1 MKSPWHY
8 YLNLKIT
15 TRLMILCACYSLCI
29 AATAYVGGMADRG
42 LKVAV
47 TGGFII
53 LGACFGAINVWGIAS
68 SIGRVIGHL
77 DAITQGEVDRVIT
90 VRRNN
95 EVSKILK
102 AIKGLAS
109 SLGEVLRNIHGASRK
124 MEQSTVQLS
133 GIARELAVAH
143 DVQRT
148 RMEEVSATTQE
159 MSTISG
165 NVMDLA
171 GQVQALALAAER
183 EAERGL
189 AAAQENIAGMH
200 GTLGEVDR
208 AARDTRELILAAEH
222 IRGIIGSITEIAQQT
237 NLLALN
243 ASIEAA
249 HAGTHGRGFAVV
261 AGEVGKLAE
270 RTAKDAG
277 DITRVITELS
287 QRVDQAMGT
296 MEGVVDQVRQAE
308 GKTRATAQVLERMV
322 SQVRQTAAANLRIA
336 EVAQV
341 QVARMNTMR
350 SELEPL
356 FELIQDSRA
365 KGEITATISQDLTQV
380 TEEFSRLM
388 GRFTLELGAGQQV
401 K

>member
-1 MKSPWHY
+1 
-8 YLNLKIT
+8 
-15 TRLMILCACYSLCI
+15 
-29 AATAYVGGMADRG
+29 
-42 LKVAV
+42 
-47 TGGFII
+47 
-53 LGACFGAINVWGIAS
+53 
-68 SIGRVIGHL
+68 
-77 DAITQGEVDRVIT
+77 
-90 VRRNN
+90 
-95 EVSKILK
+95 
-102 AIKGLAS
+102 
-109 SLGEVLRNIHGASRK
+109 
-124 MEQSTVQLS
+124 
-133 GIARELAVAH
+133 
-143 DVQRT
+143 
-148 RMEEVSATTQE
+148 
-159 MSTISG
+159 
-165 NVMDLA
+165 
-171 GQVQALALAAER
+171 
-183 EAERGL
+183 
-189 AAAQENIAGMH
+189 
-200 GTLGEVDR
+200 
-208 AARDTRELILAAEH
+208 
-222 IRGIIGSITEIAQQT
+222 
-237 NLLALN
+237 
-243 ASIEAA
+243 
-249 HAGTHGRGFAVV
+249 V